1 MTFIRS
7 LYLGNRFFVLVTV
20 LIGLFLFGY
29 LLPLL
34 YPLAVIS
41 GFTLLLLVLFDIISL
56 YKIKRGIIGNRFTPE
71 RLSNGDHNEIRIYA
85 ENLYPFMIQLKVI
98 DELPFQFQKRDLDF
112 QLSLAPREKKVI
124 KYQLRPVKR
133 GEYHFGKVNIFVS
146 TILGTVKRK
155 YCFADDKTVPV
166 YPSYIQMRKYELLA
180 ISNSLIQAGI
190 KKIRRIGHNMEFEQI
205 REYVQGDDFRT
216 VNWKATARK
225 AQLMV
230 NNYQDEKSQQVY
242 SLIDKGR
249 VMQMPFEGLSLLDY
263 AINACL
269 VISNIALKKDD
280 RAGLITFQHKTGT
293 VVPASKRNNQMFH
306 IQEALYNQ
314 KTAWRESDFSR
325 LYTLVKT
332 SVRQRSLL
340 LLFTN
345 FESRASLQR
354 QLPFLKQLAR
364 NHLLVTIF
372 FENTEL
378 DKLVRGPAENLRGV
392 YHKAIGE
399 KFVYEKKM
407 IVRELSSHGI
417 HSILTAPEHLTVN
430 TINKYLELKARGLI

>member
-1 MTFIRS
+1 MNFFRS
-7 LYLGNRFFVLVTV
+7 LYLSDRFFILIATLVS
-20 LIGLFLFGY
+20 LFLFGY
-29 LLPLL
+29 LIPLI

-41 GFTLLLLVLFDIISL
+41 GGVFLLLVVTDIIAL
-56 YKIKRGIIGNRFTPE
+56 FRVKKGIVGNRFTPE
-71 RLSNGDHNEIRIYA
+71 KLSNGDDNEIRIYL
-85 ENLYPFMIQLKVI
+85 ESLYPFDIHLKVI
-98 DELPFQFQKRDLDF
+98 DELPHQFQKRDLYF
-112 QLSLAPREKKVI
+112 TLTLASRERKVI
-124 KYQLRPVKR
+124 KYPVRPVKR
-133 GEYHFGKVNIFVS
+133 GEYEFGKVNIYVS
-146 TILGTVKRK
+146 TPLGITQRR
-155 YCFADDKTVPV
+155 YHFSDERTVPV

-180 ISNSLIQAGI
+180 ISNNLIQAGI
-190 KKIRRIGHNMEFEQI
+190 KKIRRIGHNIEFEQI

-216 VNWKATARK
+216 VNWKATARRS
-225 AQLMV
+225 QLMV

-249 VMQMPFEGLSLLDY
+249 VMQMPFDGLSLLDY

-325 LYTLVKT
+325 LYALVKT
-332 SVRQRSLL
+332 RIRQRSLL
-340 LLFTN
+340 ILYTN
-345 FESRASLQR
+345 FESRASLHR
-354 QLPFLKQLAR
+354 QLPYFKQLAR
-364 NHLLVTIF
+364 NHLLVTVF

-378 DKLVRGPAENLRGV
+378 DELVNTPAHNLRTV

-399 KFVYEKKM
+399 KFAYEKRM
-407 IVRELSSHGI
+407 IVRELASHGI